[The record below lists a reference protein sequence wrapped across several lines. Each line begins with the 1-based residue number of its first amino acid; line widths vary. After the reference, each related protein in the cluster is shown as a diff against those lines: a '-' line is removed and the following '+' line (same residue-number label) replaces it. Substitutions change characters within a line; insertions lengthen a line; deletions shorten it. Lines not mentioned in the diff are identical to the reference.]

1 VSGRS
6 RRLAWSAVFVAS
18 ATMVSR
24 VVGLVREV
32 VVAGAYGVDPFY
44 NAFVSVN
51 AVPNTIRQLFADAA
65 ISAAFVPVLVALL
78 AAGDLARA
86 RRVTG
91 ALVGFMLLVVG
102 IVTLVLIA
110 AAGPIVRTLFP
121 ELTATPEA
129 AAAAAEYLRIVVPTI
144 LVLSLAGV
152 VTGVLLAHERF
163 VMPAVVSIVWNLVII
178 SFVSLW
184 QASWGVSA
192 LAWGTLAGTAAE
204 LVILVWAMHA
214 MGEPLRVNF
223 HFADRQFRRV
233 LTLIVPIAI
242 TLGLLNFNALIDLFF
257 AQFVGSSAAAELHYA
272 FRLYTLPQ
280 GIFAVTIGTVLFPS
294 LARYVAQKDAVRFRE
309 TISTGVR
316 QTVFVSLPFVAWFMV
331 AAEPIVRVVFQR
343 GAFSAGDTAAVAPVL
358 AALSAGL
365 VFANVNM
372 MFNRSFQSMQ
382 RVWLPLYVGLANL
395 ALNAAL
401 DWVLL
406 VPLGT
411 AGIALSTSL
420 VSMFNTVVLAYLLRR
435 EIGSDEGRRIGLAAG
450 KALACAL
457 ALAAA
462 AAVTWWVL
470 SGLVGDGFV
479 EVLVALTATV
489 AVSGAAYVGAARL
502 LRVEELG
509 LVWGLLRRRVRR
521 AAPGA

>member
-1 VSGRS
+1 
-6 RRLAWSAVFVAS
+6 
-18 ATMVSR
+18 
-24 VVGLVREV
+24 
-32 VVAGAYGVDPFY
+32 
-44 NAFVSVN
+44 
-51 AVPNTIRQLFADAA
+51 
-65 ISAAFVPVLVALL
+65 
-78 AAGDLARA
+78 
-86 RRVTG
+86 
-91 ALVGFMLLVVG
+91 
-102 IVTLVLIA
+102 
-110 AAGPIVRTLFP
+110 
-121 ELTATPEA
+121 
-129 AAAAAEYLRIVVPTI
+129 
-144 LVLSLAGV
+144 
-152 VTGVLLAHERF
+152 
-163 VMPAVVSIVWNLVII
+163 
-178 SFVSLW
+178 
-184 QASWGVSA
+184 
-192 LAWGTLAGTAAE
+192 
-204 LVILVWAMHA
+204 
-214 MGEPLRVNF
+214 
-223 HFADRQFRRV
+223 
-233 LTLIVPIAI
+233 
-242 TLGLLNFNALIDLFF
+242 
-257 AQFVGSSAAAELHYA
+257 
-272 FRLYTLPQ
+272 
-280 GIFAVTIGTVLFPS
+280 VLFPS
-294 LARYVAQKDAVRFRE
+294 LARYVAHKDAVRFRE

>member
-1 VSGRS
+1 MSTRT
-6 RRLAWSAVFVAS
+6 RRLALSAVFVAS
-18 ATMVSR
+18 ATLVSR

-44 NAFVSVN
+44 NVFVSVN

-65 ISAAFVPVLVALL
+65 ISAAFVPVLVALI
-78 AAGDLARA
+78 AAGDVERA

-91 ALVGFMLLVVG
+91 ALLGFMLALVGV
-102 IVTLVLIA
+102 VTLVLIVA
-110 AAGPIVRTLFP
+110 ADPLVRLLFP

-152 VTGVLLAHERF
+152 VTGVLFAHERF

-192 LAWGTLAGTAAE
+192 LAWGTLVGTAAE
-204 LVILVWAMHA
+204 LALLVWAVRA

-233 LTLIVPIAI
+233 LALMVPIAI

-257 AQFVGSSAAAELHYA
+257 AQFVSSSAAAELHYA

-294 LARYVAQKDAVRFRE
+294 LARYVAQNDMARFRE
-309 TISTGVR
+309 TLSTGVR
-316 QTVFVSLPFVAWFMV
+316 QTVFVSLPFVAWFMI
-331 AAEPIVRVVFQR
+331 AAAPIVRVVFQR
-343 GAFSAGDTAAVAPVL
+343 GAFSADDTAAVAPVL

-420 VSMFNTVVLAYLLRR
+420 VSLFNTVVLAYLLRR
-435 EIGSDEGRRIGLAAG
+435 EIGSTEGRRIGMAAG
-450 KALACAL
+450 RSVACAL
-457 ALAAA
+457 VLAAVA
-462 AAVTWWVL
+462 AAVWWALGGVAD
-470 SGLVGDGFV
+470 DGFLAALG
-479 EVLVALTATV
+479 VLALAVAA
-489 AVSGAAYVGAARL
+489 SGAAYVAAAKL

-509 LVWGLLRRRVRR
+509 LVWSLLRRRVRR
-521 AAPGA
+521 AAPDA